1 MVVGWSMGP
10 RMAAELAD
18 DALKMAIARRNPPE
32 GCIHHSDSKNVHSR
46 FAAAC
51 WRPYPAS
58 RDRIAA
64 S

>member
-1 MVVGWSMGP
+1 MSTSPNMRMVQEMLERLEP
-10 RMAAELAD
+10 RIPDGATPLM
-18 DALKMAIARRNPPE
+18 
-32 GCIHHSDSKNVHSR
+32 HSDSKNVHSR
-46 FAAAC
+46 IAAAC

>member
-1 MVVGWSMGP
+1 TSTSPNAEMANSMPG
-10 RMAAELAD
+10 AALDTTTDHE
-18 DALKMAIARRNPPE
+18 RRHLV
-32 GCIHHSDSKNVHSR
+32 IHSDSKNVHSR